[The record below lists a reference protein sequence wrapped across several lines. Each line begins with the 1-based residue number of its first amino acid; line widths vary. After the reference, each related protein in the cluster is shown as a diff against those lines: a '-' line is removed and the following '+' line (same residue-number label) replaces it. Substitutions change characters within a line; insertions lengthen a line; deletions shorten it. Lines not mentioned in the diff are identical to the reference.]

1 MKNLKQ
7 LLATQTDE
15 VKSNTKILNI
25 VDNQF
30 KVKQR
35 LDVHQQNS
43 PKFQGN
49 TTGKKYG
56 NISIESVI
64 SAGILSQDEAFVKI
78 DTSKIGNN
86 SINEKLP

>member
-15 VKSNTKILNI
+15 AKSNTKISTI
-25 VDNQF
+25 VNNQF

-35 LDVHQQNS
+35 LDLHQQNS
-43 PKFQGN
+43 VPFQGN

-56 NISIESVI
+56 NISIESVV
-64 SAGILSQDEAFVKI
+64 SAGVPSQDEAFVKI
-78 DTSKIGNN
+78 DTSMKDNN
-86 SINEKLP
+86 SINDKLP